1 MSGSIRVLHVDD
13 DPTLGDL
20 VATFLEEEDDRISVV
35 TVEDASEALAAL
47 DDHDIDCVVSD
58 YDMPHMNGLQLLDA
72 VRERSPGLP
81 FILFTGKGSEEI
93 AGEAIS
99 RGVDDYLQKET
110 GTEQYAVLAN
120 RIGNVVD
127 QYRSERDEQLFR
139 TLIDHA
145 TDAVFVIDE
154 ETGRFVD
161 VNETATERLGYDRD
175 QLLGMS
181 TYEVSESF
189 DDHEEYLEYMAGAG
203 GDETLTTE
211 DTHVR
216 ADGSTVPVE
225 VSASNVEVGEESYR
239 VAIAREITDRKRYE
253 QTLEE
258 LHEATRELL
267 KTTDK
272 RAAAEAAVSYV
283 EDVLGHPIAGIWLH
297 DEDGDAL
304 EPVVWTDSADA
315 VVGDH
320 PTFAADEPSITWDV
334 FENGEPTYVADVRD
348 DPDRYSDG
356 AAIRSELVV
365 PLGRYG
371 VLNVGATTAEAFDDS
386 DLAIARIWAATVTM
400 VLVRIERERQ
410 LKRREAEVSRE
421 RDRLEEFASLVSHDL
436 RSPLN
441 VAAGNLE
448 IVTDRLAEESIDA
461 AELGAVKRS
470 LDRMDALIEDLLA
483 LARQGAGIDETEPV
497 ALSDLAAECWT
508 TVDTE
513 SATLSVE
520 TETAVAADRSRLRQA
535 LENLFGNAVEHVGPD
550 VAVAIGALD
559 GGDGFYVADD
569 GPGIDPD
576 RRDEVFEAGMTT
588 DPEGTGFGLK
598 IVAEVAEAH
607 GWTVA
612 LVESEGGGARFE
624 FRGVDLDPG
633 DASGE

>member
-1 MSGSIRVLHVDD
+1 MTMNRFPGAIEATP
-13 DPTLGDL
+13 DPTLVVDGDGVVHAGTPSVESVFGL
-20 VATFLEEEDDRISVV
+20 DPAELAGRSIDEVFEDPTELDWGSAPSMAPFEGGESDDRDG
-35 TVEDASEALAAL
+35 EEADRTDEPEGAAGSGLRHDVAAL
-47 DDHDIDCVVSD
+47 IETT
-58 YDMPHMNGLQLLDA
+58 
-72 VRERSPGLP
+72 R
-81 FILFTGKGSEEI
+81 
-93 AGEAIS
+93 AGEARS
-99 RGVDDYLQKET
+99 LADGFELAVRRGDDVLVPVRVSVGPFELD
-110 GTEQYAVLAN
+110 GDPYAVVTAIDVSNERTRRLALQ
-120 RIGNVVD
+120 R
-127 QYRSERDEQLFR
+127 R
-139 TLIDHA
+139 T
-145 TDAVFVIDE
+145 
-154 ETGRFVD
+154 
-161 VNETATERLGYDRD
+161 
-175 QLLGMS
+175 
-181 TYEVSESF
+181 
-189 DDHEEYLEYMAGAG
+189 
-203 GDETLTTE
+203 ETL
-211 DTHVR
+211 
-216 ADGSTVPVE
+216 
-225 VSASNVEVGEESYR
+225 ES
-239 VAIAREITDRKRYE
+239 
-253 QTLEE
+253 

-283 EDVLGHPIAGIWLH
+283 EDVLGHPLAAIWLH
-297 DEDGDAL
+297 NEDGDAL
-304 EPVVWTDSADA
+304 EPVVWTDSAEA

-320 PTFAADEPSITWDV
+320 PTFTADGSSITWDV
-334 FENGEPTYVADVRD
+334 FESGEPTYVADVHD
-348 DPDRYSDG
+348 EPDRYSDD

-461 AELGAVKRS
+461 AELKAVKRS

-497 ALSDLAAECWT
+497 ALADLAAQCWT

-520 TETAVAADRSRLRQA
+520 TETVVAADRSRLRQA
-535 LENLFGNAVEHVGPD
+535 LENLFGNAVEHAGPD

-559 GGDGFYVADD
+559 DGDGFYVADD
-569 GPGIDPD
+569 GPGVDPA

-624 FRGVDLDPG
+624 FRGVDLDPS
-633 DASGE
+633 DASDE

>member
-1 MSGSIRVLHVDD
+1 VIMNRFPGAIDATP
-13 DPTLGDL
+13 DPTLVVDGDGVVHAGTPSVESVFGL
-20 VATFLEEEDDRISVV
+20 DPAELAGRPIDEVFEDPTELDWGNAPSMAPFEGGENGENGGGEGDDGEGRDDEEVDR
-35 TVEDASEALAAL
+35 TDEPGNAGESELRHDVAAL
-47 DDHDIDCVVSD
+47 IETT
-58 YDMPHMNGLQLLDA
+58 
-72 VRERSPGLP
+72 R
-81 FILFTGKGSEEI
+81 
-93 AGEAIS
+93 AGEARS
-99 RGVDDYLQKET
+99 LADGFELAVRRGDDVLVPVRVSVGPFELD
-110 GTEQYAVLAN
+110 GEPYAVVTAIDVSNERTRRLALQ
-120 RIGNVVD
+120 R
-127 QYRSERDEQLFR
+127 R
-139 TLIDHA
+139 T
-145 TDAVFVIDE
+145 
-154 ETGRFVD
+154 
-161 VNETATERLGYDRD
+161 
-175 QLLGMS
+175 
-181 TYEVSESF
+181 
-189 DDHEEYLEYMAGAG
+189 
-203 GDETLTTE
+203 ETL
-211 DTHVR
+211 
-216 ADGSTVPVE
+216 
-225 VSASNVEVGEESYR
+225 ES
-239 VAIAREITDRKRYE
+239 
-253 QTLEE
+253 

-334 FENGEPTYVADVRD
+334 FESGEPTYVADVRD

>member
-1 MSGSIRVLHVDD
+1 MNRFPGAIEATP
-13 DPTLGDL
+13 DPTLVVDGDGVVHAGTPSVESVFGL
-20 VATFLEEEDDRISVV
+20 DPAELAGRSIDEVFEDPTELDWGSAPSMAPFEGGESDDRDG
-35 TVEDASEALAAL
+35 EEADRTDEPEGAAGSGLRHDVAAL
-47 DDHDIDCVVSD
+47 IETT
-58 YDMPHMNGLQLLDA
+58 
-72 VRERSPGLP
+72 R
-81 FILFTGKGSEEI
+81 
-93 AGEAIS
+93 AGEARS
-99 RGVDDYLQKET
+99 LADGFELAVRRGDDVLVPVRVSVGPFELD
-110 GTEQYAVLAN
+110 GDPYAVVTAIDVSNERTRRLALQ
-120 RIGNVVD
+120 R
-127 QYRSERDEQLFR
+127 R
-139 TLIDHA
+139 T
-145 TDAVFVIDE
+145 
-154 ETGRFVD
+154 
-161 VNETATERLGYDRD
+161 
-175 QLLGMS
+175 
-181 TYEVSESF
+181 
-189 DDHEEYLEYMAGAG
+189 
-203 GDETLTTE
+203 ETL
-211 DTHVR
+211 
-216 ADGSTVPVE
+216 
-225 VSASNVEVGEESYR
+225 ES
-239 VAIAREITDRKRYE
+239 
-253 QTLEE
+253 

-283 EDVLGHPIAGIWLH
+283 EDVLGHPLAAIWLH
-297 DEDGDAL
+297 NEDGDAL
-304 EPVVWTDSADA
+304 EPVVWTDSAEA

-320 PTFAADEPSITWDV
+320 PTFTADGSSITWDV
-334 FENGEPTYVADVRD
+334 FESGEPTYVADVHD
-348 DPDRYSDG
+348 EPDRYSDD

-461 AELGAVKRS
+461 AELKAVKRS

-497 ALSDLAAECWT
+497 ALADLAAQCWT

-520 TETAVAADRSRLRQA
+520 TETVVAADRSRLRQA
-535 LENLFGNAVEHVGPD
+535 LENLFGNAVEHAGPD

-559 GGDGFYVADD
+559 DGDGFYVADD
-569 GPGIDPD
+569 GPGVDPA

-624 FRGVDLDPG
+624 FRGVDLDPS
-633 DASGE
+633 DASDE